1 MDPNLIHLDW
11 ERAGEALALIIVFS
25 FIIER
30 ALAIVFENKIWI
42 RNVQVDGIKEIIALL
57 VSIVACFVWKLDAV
71 GMIFLTSPTTDA
83 PGYFLT
89 GAIIA
94 GGSKASIKLFHDVL
108 GIKSTAYATRHAQRA
123 EKHAEDAVKRER
135 EAAANP
141 TPEVVEAKLE
151 KARASAQAAAKA
163 ATAASPDEVVAAR
176 AAVGRADAAVQ
187 TLEQRLGDQP

>member
-11 ERAGEALALIIVFS
+11 ERAGEALTLIIVFA
-25 FIIER
+25 FVIER
-30 ALAIVFENKIWI
+30 ALAVVFENKIWV
-42 RNVQVDGIKEIIALL
+42 RNVQVDGLKELIAL
-57 VSIVACFVWKLDAV
+57 VASIAACAIWKFDAI
-71 GMIFLTSPTTDA
+71 GMLLLTETTTA
-83 PGYFLT
+83 AGYALT
-89 GAIIA
+89 GAVIA

-123 EKHAEDAVKRER
+123 EKHAEDAEESER

-141 TPEVVEAKLE
+141 TTEVVEAKLQ

-163 ATAASPDEVVAAR
+163 ATAASPDEIAVAR

-187 TLEQRLGDQP
+187 ALEQRLGVQP